1 MNQSLT
7 KNDILR
13 LIKQRDKSIVFRKP
27 KKSSKSSP
35 VWEHFC
41 IIVVNDIE
49 QGFVCC
55 DHCKELLVYRQRDG
69 TTSMAKHKRSC
80 HASLTSSSSCSD
92 GQLTVTEYFISSK
105 SSNVPK
111 RIKDKIKLACTE
123 FTALDCRAFEL
134 VTGEGFLKMAQS
146 IFDAGRYFSH
156 LSNINVK
163 KLIPSPITISR
174 NIDRLY
180 EEKKVNLLNLCSSM
194 TSYCIICDFWTEKFT
209 GLSYCGLALRH
220 VTKDF
225 KLLNFILGCFLFDSE
240 SQSAS
245 NIRAFV
251 DSQLLSFGLVLN
263 SNIFVVTDNENKMRA
278 AFKER
283 CIRVGCS
290 IHFVN
295 KQLEHS
301 FTSLEI
307 DKQPVKCDKA
317 QNLFGNAK
325 RIVTHVRRSH
335 RQIKLER
342 KLQLYSD
349 TRFNGAFYMLEVF
362 FDVYDELA
370 GVINK
375 NLIDSLG
382 AIDKDL
388 LEKLCVFLKLFDQA
402 IIQLSDEDKPTIHQV
417 IPIRQ
422 LLINHCEIKYDDSD
436 GLKEVKHFLGE
447 RIKSIWI
454 PQDQHY
460 MSTLLHPSLKHFHI
474 APHEKNK
481 AIKLVKQQLLKR
493 TSIPVVVAATDSQT
507 GTSTTSSTFNTSTA
521 VPSNDLLGRCF
532 DQSQPVVKLA
542 NELDDYMLLET
553 QLHETDDVLLFW
565 KENAKNFPVLS
576 SIVRDIFAIPASNTS
591 VERLFSSSKNT
602 VTDRRTSLAA
612 EKVNKLLFLQKNLF
626 SLAQINEKIQMQ
638 KQEQSKRRLSTV
650 DDEQMLV
657 FKNREDSTSTT
668 SIKKIKKTDS
678 CDFSSDDN

>member
-92 GQLTVTEYFISSK
+92 GQLSVTQYFTSSK

-111 RIKDKIKLACTE
+111 GIKDKIKLACTE

-163 KLIPSPITISR
+163 DR

-180 EEKKVNLLNLCSSM
+180 EEKKVDLLNLCSSM

-388 LEKLCVFLKLFDQA
+388 LEELCVFLKLFDQA

-422 LLINHCEIKYDDSD
+422 LLINHCGIKYDDSD

-576 SIVRDIFAIPASNTS
+576 SIVRDIFVIPASNTS

>member
-1 MNQSLT
+1 MNPSLT

-49 QGFVCC
+49 QAFVCC

-69 TTSMAKHKRSC
+69 TTSMTKHKRSC

-92 GQLTVTEYFISSK
+92 GQLTVIEYFTSSK
-105 SSNVPK
+105 SPNVSK
-111 RIKDKIKLACTE
+111 TIKDKIKLACTE
-123 FTALDCRAFEL
+123 FTALDCRPFEL
-134 VTGEGFLKMAQS
+134 VTGEGFLKKAQS
-146 IFDAGRYFSH
+146 
-156 LSNINVK
+156 
-163 KLIPSPITISR
+163 
-174 NIDRLY
+174 
-180 EEKKVNLLNLCSSM
+180 
-194 TSYCIICDFWTEKFT
+194 
-209 GLSYCGLALRH
+209 LSYCGLALRH
-220 VTKDF
+220 VTKNF
-225 KLLNFILGCFLFDSE
+225 KLLNYILGCFLFDSE

-245 NIRAFV
+245 NIRSFV

-278 AFKER
+278 AFKEQ

-307 DKQPVKCDKA
+307 DKQPIKCDKA
-317 QNLFGNAK
+317 QCLFGHAK

-335 RQIKLER
+335 RQIKLKG
-342 KLQLYSD
+342 KLQLYSN

-362 FDVYDELA
+362 FDVYDELP

-375 NLIDSLG
+375 NLIDSLA

-388 LEKLCVFLKLFDQA
+388 LEELCVFLKLFDQA

-417 IPIRQ
+417 ILIRQ
-422 LLINHCEIKYDDSD
+422 LLINHCEVKYDDSD
-436 GLKEVKHFLGE
+436 GLKAIKYFLGE

-474 APHEKNK
+474 APHEQSK
-481 AIKLVKQQLLKR
+481 AIKLVKQELLKR
-493 TSIPVVVAATDSQT
+493 TSIPVVVAATDSKT
-507 GTSTTSSTFNTSTA
+507 GTSTTSSTFNTSTP

-532 DQSQPVVKLA
+532 DQPQPVVKLA
-542 NELDDYMLLET
+542 NELDDYMALET

-565 KENAKNFPVLS
+565 KENAKTFPVLS
-576 SIVRDIFAIPASNTS
+576 SIVRDLFAIPASNTS
-591 VERLFSSSKNT
+591 VERC
-602 VTDRRTSLAA
+602 
-612 EKVNKLLFLQKNLF
+612 
-626 SLAQINEKIQMQ
+626 QILCVIHHF
-638 KQEQSKRRLSTV
+638 KR
-650 DDEQMLV
+650 DLV
-657 FKNREDSTSTT
+657 
-668 SIKKIKKTDS
+668 
-678 CDFSSDDN
+678 